1 MLHELLGAKQED
13 DEMVQQIL
21 YTYHKLLYYRVTRE
35 IMLEQTQIVNVILEL
50 LNDKNP
56 NIRKLVNSTLDLVQL
71 HDEMWKQEIKIKK
84 FEMQNEV
91 YLGLMEEYEAQ
102 AEGLDEEALYDYYA
116 QNPEALAALEEGEFD
131 DDQWYDGNDLAQ
143 RIWDGDEMMNQQQ
156 YLAQQELM
164 QQQLMNQNG
173 YMNQGAMVDDGD
185 Y

>member
-21 YTYHKLLYYRVTRE
+21 YTYHRLLYYRVTRE

-84 FEMQNEV
+84 FEMHNEV

-102 AEGLDEEALYDYYA
+102 AQGLDDEALYDYYA
-116 QNPEALAALEEGEFD
+116 QDPEALAALEEGEFD
-131 DDQWYDGNDLAQ
+131 EDQWFDQNDLAQ
-143 RIWDGDEMMNQQQ
+143 RIWNGDEMTQEQ
-156 YLAQQELM
+156 YLN
-164 QQQLMNQNG
+164 QQQLMQKKLMQKQ
-173 YMNQGAMVDDGD
+173 YMEENNMMDDGD